1 MSGFD
6 PAPLQ
11 VHGRVA
17 PGFERVREAFAAN
30 FSRGDDYEEVGA
42 ALAVVRGGEPVVDLW
57 AGHAD
62 RARSRPWQADTLVNV
77 YSTSKGVTAAALAM
91 LVDEGRLDYGDLVV
105 KHWPEYGAHGKQR
118 TTVAQLLSHQA
129 GLSGFTEPTSPAS
142 IYDWDARCASLA
154 RQAPLWEPGAKTSYH
169 AMTWGFLAGE
179 LFRRASG
186 GITVGRWLAQR
197 IAGPLRADVFIGL
210 PAAEEHRV
218 AEMLAPRTA
227 PDLSALTQPPEALAA
242 LVNPQLEP
250 EACNARA
257 WRAAELPSVNG
268 QASARGLA
276 RLYGAI
282 ANGGSLDGAKL
293 LSPGAIA
300 RMTAIQRGRTD
311 LLLGFT
317 DNWSMGFCFNQFNM
331 LGPSPGTFG
340 HGGWG
345 GSVGC
350 ADLGAKVGIG
360 YVNNQM
366 GAQLVGDP
374 RQTALCGVI
383 FECL

>member
-1 MSGFD
+1 MNAFD
-6 PAPLQ
+6 Q
-11 VHGRVA
+11 SSSEIHGRVE

-30 FSRGDDYEEVGA
+30 FRRRDDYTENGA
-42 ALAVVRGGEPVVDLW
+42 ALAVSVAGRTVVDLW
-57 AGHAD
+57 GGFAD
-62 RARSRPWQADTLVNV
+62 RARARAWQPDTLINV

-91 LVDEGRLDYGDLVV
+91 LVDAGQLRYDDPVV
-105 KHWPEYGAHGKQR
+105 KYWPEYGAAGKER

-129 GLSGFTEPTSPAS
+129 GLSGFAEPTPPES
-142 IYDWDARCASLA
+142 IYDWHARCASLA
-154 RQAPLWEPGAKTSYH
+154 RQAPLWEPGTKTSYH

-186 GITVGRWLAQR
+186 GITVGRWIAER
-197 IAGPLRADVFIGL
+197 IARPLGADIFIGL
-210 PAAEEHRV
+210 PQSQEHRV
-218 AEMLAPRTA
+218 AEMQAPRTP

-242 LVNPQLEP
+242 LVNPRLDA

-276 RLYGAI
+276 RLYGAV
-282 ANGGSLDGAKL
+282 ANGGTVDGVTL
-293 LSPGAIA
+293 LSPDAIR
-300 RMTAIQRGRTD
+300 RMAQIQRGRTD

-317 DNWSMGFCFNQFNM
+317 DNWGMGVCFNQFSM
-331 LGPSPGTFG
+331 LGPSPDTFG

-345 GSVGC
+345 GSIGC
-350 ADLGAKVGIG
+350 ADVAAKVGIG
-360 YVNNQM
+360 YVCNQM